1 MNKAWKKTKIKK
13 HLIVIPL
20 AVLSVTALLNGCAAS
35 SAEDV
40 AKDAAQAYID
50 GNASAYSDLLAP
62 GYVDYMI
69 GSGGWYD
76 TVEEFQEDVIQ
87 DDIDELKDKFIDRCG
102 ENYSVAVTVT
112 SVEPCEDEETLTKVQ
127 KELIKDYNYKEG
139 DVTSVTQV
147 EVKLRCTGNDT
158 GGDIYHTYYCVKE
171 NGNWYIHRPDIDA
184 LS

>member
-1 MNKAWKKTKIKK
+1 MNKAWKKTKRKK

-20 AVLSVTALLNGCAAS
+20 AVLSVTSLLNGCAAS

-76 TVEEFQEDVIQ
+76 TV
-87 DDIDELKDKFIDRCG
+87 LNSKRM
-102 ENYSVAVTVT
+102 
-112 SVEPCEDEETLTKVQ
+112 
-127 KELIKDYNYKEG
+127 
-139 DVTSVTQV
+139 
-147 EVKLRCTGNDT
+147 
-158 GGDIYHTYYCVKE
+158 
-171 NGNWYIHRPDIDA
+171 
-184 LS
+184 